1 MLLSPADQPTTKLS
15 GLFGEIQQKL
25 FLWEFH
31 LLELQHN
38 GQCICNALQKAICTG
53 MFDVHHTLLVSE
65 AILRRRL
72 QCTSVVKLVHSP
84 LLLLNIS
91 FCLYWLL
98 HSCNKQYPYK
108 WPAKSPARAPRLWEQ
123 QLLCSHSTVFDSFLV
138 NSLVLPPSSQ
148 DLDGELQ
155 AENGLRLQSPQ
166 KVRVSE
172 LNKNLF
178 AMRAVWAK
186 IIINPC
192 LRYSPP
198 PSYPANYILYVPSP
212 TF

>member
-53 MFDVHHTLLVSE
+53 MFDIHHTLLVSE

-108 WPAKSPARAPRLWEQ
+108 WPAKSPQALGAAVALFPLDCVWFISGEFS
-123 QLLCSHSTVFDSFLV
+123 C
-138 NSLVLPPSSQ
+138 PPSLLPRPRWRAASRKR
-148 DLDGELQ
+148 
-155 AENGLRLQSPQ
+155 AET
-166 KVRVSE
+166 
-172 LNKNLF
+172 
-178 AMRAVWAK
+178 AVPTEGK
-186 IIINPC
+186 SVGIKQESLCYESSLGQN
-192 LRYSPP
+192 
-198 PSYPANYILYVPSP
+198 NY
-212 TF
+212 